1 MKEFTVIVNCD
12 AQDLS
17 EALLEAAAYVQAFQ
31 PMFTH
36 MNVDDQVPVN
46 DYIRITRPE

>member
-1 MKEFTVIVNCD
+1 MKEFAVLITSD
-12 AQDLS
+12 AENLS

-36 MNVDDQVPVN
+36 MRPSDQVPVSE
-46 DYIRITRPE
+46 YITIQRSE